1 VEPVSESKLLSRG
14 EIYASFFPPLSE
26 STVQAQL
33 KYFGL
38 LLLVGSDNQEIDS
51 VISRKSELE
60 QIIHELDQSVRSLQY
75 ELSQIENEAAKFRKQ
90 RVCLYLLEESK
101 CFDFLLS
108 IVLMGKKLRSNV
120 MMLSM

>member
-1 VEPVSESKLLSRG
+1 MLL
-14 EIYASFFPPLSE
+14 FFPPLSE

-108 IVLMGKKLRSNV
+108 IVFMGKKLRSNV